1 MRQGMRKRILAYRR
15 RIDAELEAGGGRDWA
30 LLRSEHLIQIS
41 FFQHERLIHL
51 IVTALFALIEV
62 LAVGFSLLYFSPAV
76 LVFSLIVLILLIPYI
91 RHYFLLE
98 NEVQKMYG
106 QYDRI
111 MEKCSEFAL
120 RDE

>member
-1 MRQGMRKRILAYRR
+1 MRKRILAYRR